1 MSVKPWDL
9 LKRENYTDAEE
20 RHLQPLQVAWV
31 VETVTGRT
39 AVTPVHPLYRTG
51 WKELQRTSQVLVGTL
66 LLAPAPVQIKTGK
79 NVTVVAARLATLKA
93 ANPLASR
100 AQTSTGPVARASEAK

>member
-1 MSVKPWDL
+1 M
-9 LKRENYTDAEE
+9 
-20 RHLQPLQVAWV
+20 
-31 VETVTGRT
+31 
-39 AVTPVHPLYRTG
+39 
-51 WKELQRTSQVLVGTL
+51 VLVGPL

-100 AQTSTGPVARASEAK
+100 EAEPAGLVEPDMASELAVEALGPETGVQDTCEGQPDRAQTSTDPVARASEAK